1 METILI
7 YIIIVLL
14 TSLILYNI
22 HKWLFCKIIEGATGD
37 QTTTYQDPDLD
48 EDPLYLAKINAANIA
63 YLKGQIDTITD
74 LKTQLDAMNEQVE
87 SNSSAVQSINTSMQN
102 TGTSSIPDSTTT
114 QNLANTGTSDATV
127 ST

>member
-7 YIIIVLL
+7 YIMIVLL
-14 TSLILYNI
+14 TALILYNVN
-22 HKWLFCKIIEGATGD
+22 KWCSCKLIEGATGE

-74 LKTQLDAMNEQVE
+74 LKTQLDAMNEQLE
-87 SNSSAVQSINTSMQN
+87 SNSSAIQSLN
-102 TGTSSIPDSTTT
+102 TGTDSIPDQQTT
-114 QNLANTGTSDATV
+114 QDLTNTGNADATV
-127 ST
+127 SS